1 MARCRGSGRSVGGPV
16 VSLMHQGGKEPSSH
30 LLLPK
35 HINYTAPGETR
46 GGQFEGILKG
56 LRGTKPPEL
65 QSWPPV
71 LPTASPG
78 MRSGGECSDQAC
90 SSPPQLPIRSRGFT
104 KTSCPRPTAAITG
117 GGASQTLSYGL
128 PRWFCPSRSQ
138 KQCNRGPGV
147 SPSCLDRRQLQ
158 GEEGAGGPTLT
169 LLAGGAFAS
178 LALAGAVA
186 GAGTAWGGTPQE
198 GLNVLKPGWAWPK
211 GGDGVSNLSALW
223 DIATSTLRRG

>member
-78 MRSGGECSDQAC
+78 MRSGGEGSDQAC

-117 GGASQTLSYGL
+117 GGASATLSYGL

-158 GEEGAGGPTLT
+158 GEEGAGGPHTHSSCRRCICIPRTCRCRRRCRNRL
-169 LLAGGAFAS
+169 
-178 LALAGAVA
+178 
-186 GAGTAWGGTPQE
+186 GGTPQE